1 MEGRPQRSTAG
12 SLSWRVLP
20 GEEDD
25 GPQLPHGQKPHR
37 KMAPTEGVL
46 GKRSSNG
53 ELHARRSS
61 SAGSGT
67 SSVACPEFGPGWTKY
82 GKARS
87 SGDSQGRQD
96 FTWVSPSGEVF
107 RSRAAVLRHLGQDD
121 GGMQMHAAARVGAA
135 SDHFAD
141 IDDEMDADEAEA
153 FAAAEAAAEAEADA
167 MAKELLGAEELLA
180 GVTPADHLVKAV
192 VAGSVTPAKTP
203 LFIDPQLQ
211 LSDVIAPHYP
221 AASALS
227 EPDVGPADP
236 EVRRSKR
243 EARPSMKHSDT
254 TNDDDLAGGRAGGGG
269 GASGVKSRQASGGG
283 GGGAAKA
290 SAVASGGGKAQRPMD
305 FQETKNG

>member
-1 MEGRPQRSTAG
+1 
-12 SLSWRVLP
+12 
-20 GEEDD
+20 
-25 GPQLPHGQKPHR
+25 
-37 KMAPTEGVL
+37 
-46 GKRSSNG
+46 
-53 ELHARRSS
+53 
-61 SAGSGT
+61 
-67 SSVACPEFGPGWTKY
+67 
-82 GKARS
+82 
-87 SGDSQGRQD
+87 
-96 FTWVSPSGEVF
+96 
-107 RSRAAVLRHLGQDD
+107 
-121 GGMQMHAAARVGAA
+121 MQMHAAARVGAA

-290 SAVASGGGKAQRPMD
+290 SAVASGGGKSPRRAQQQQPWHAGQAAKGAAAGAAKNEADGGASWESSTQASSPTQAAAVPSPLRTTMSSEEAFALSRLKEETGLKEPSTSSRPRA
-305 FQETKNG
+305 T